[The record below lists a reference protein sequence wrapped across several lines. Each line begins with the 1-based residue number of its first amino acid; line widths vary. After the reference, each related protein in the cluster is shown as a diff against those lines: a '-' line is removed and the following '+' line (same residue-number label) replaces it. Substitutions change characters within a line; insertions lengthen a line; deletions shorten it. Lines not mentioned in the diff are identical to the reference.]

1 MHPRAMWTETHVPS
15 LVSRRTSN
23 FYSVKAKEPTSTK
36 SPEGNGN
43 VELKVQDNRQ
53 RQQR

>member
-1 MHPRAMWTETHVPS
+1 MHPREMWTETHVPS
-15 LVSRRTSN
+15 LVSCRSSN
-23 FYSVKAKEPTSTK
+23 LYSVNAKEPTSTK
-36 SPEGNGN
+36 SAEGDCN

>member
-1 MHPRAMWTETHVPS
+1 MHPRKMWTDTHVLS

-36 SPEGNGN
+36 SPEGDCN

-53 RQQR
+53 QQQR